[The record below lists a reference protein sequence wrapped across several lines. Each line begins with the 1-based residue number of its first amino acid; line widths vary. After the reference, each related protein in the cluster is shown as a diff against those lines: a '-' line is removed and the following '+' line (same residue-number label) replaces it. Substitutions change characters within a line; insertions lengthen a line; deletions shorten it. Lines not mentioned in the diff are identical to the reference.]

1 MNDFTLKPYYLMIA
15 NNVTIML
22 IFIIELNKLQEKTSW
37 AFLVLALQL
46 QVVFASWA
54 IGYQLFEWILVIKLV
69 WF

>member
-22 IFIIELNKLQEKTSW
+22 IFIIELNKMQEKTSW